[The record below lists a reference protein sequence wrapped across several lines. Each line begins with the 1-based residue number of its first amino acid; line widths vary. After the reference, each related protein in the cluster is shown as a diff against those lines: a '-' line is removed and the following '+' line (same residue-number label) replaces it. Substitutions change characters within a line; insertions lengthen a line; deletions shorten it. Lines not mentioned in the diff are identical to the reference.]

1 MNEQSQKEQEKEKED
16 RKCEEN
22 EHEESENCEKMTEEE
37 EKKLKVE
44 EERKEEEEA
53 ERCKVK
59 LVSAPVAHTHGETIQ
74 VSGLL
79 LDRVKQ
85 EIDPEVR
92 CLSFSTGVSY
102 STATMHVKCV
112 FD

>member
-1 MNEQSQKEQEKEKED
+1 VNEQPPQEQEKEKED
-16 RKCEEN
+16 RKCEE
-22 EHEESENCEKMTEEE
+22 HEESENCEKMIEEE

-44 EERKEEEEA
+44 EEGKEEEEERMEEEEA

-74 VSGLL
+74 ASRPH

-85 EIDPEVR
+85 ETDPEVR
-92 CLSFSTGVSY
+92 CLSFCTGVS
-102 STATMHVKCV
+102 
-112 FD
+112 

>member
-1 MNEQSQKEQEKEKED
+1 MNEQPPQEQEKEKEN
-16 RKCEEN
+16 RKCE
-22 EHEESENCEKMTEEE
+22 EHEESENCEKMIEE

-44 EERKEEEEA
+44 EEGKEEEEERMEEEEA

-74 VSGLL
+74 ASRPH

-85 EIDPEVR
+85 ETDPEVR
-92 CLSFSTGVSY
+92 CLSFRTGIS
-102 STATMHVKCV
+102 
-112 FD
+112 